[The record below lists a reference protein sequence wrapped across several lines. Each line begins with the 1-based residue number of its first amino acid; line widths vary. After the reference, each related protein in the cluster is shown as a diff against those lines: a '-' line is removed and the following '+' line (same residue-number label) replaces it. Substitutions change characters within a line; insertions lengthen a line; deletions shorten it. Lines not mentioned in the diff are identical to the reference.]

1 MSEKLLT
8 RLFVA
13 LSAAALFVAA
23 AGAGT
28 ASADSPAPAASPLM
42 VFIRNSLYYPNS
54 VTVKVG
60 STVTWRND
68 DTQFSHTVTSTTNV
82 FDSKNMDRGVVY
94 SYTFKK
100 PGKYPYTCT
109 YHPYMQGMVIV
120 TDENG
125 NVPAS
130 SGSATAS
137 PASVGPPP
145 PSPGGGY

>member
-8 RLFVA
+8 RLFAA
-13 LSAAALFVAA
+13 LSVAALFVAA
-23 AGAGT
+23 AGIRT
-28 ASADSPAPAASPLM
+28 ASADSPAPAASPVM
-42 VFIRNSLYYPNS
+42 VIIRNSLFYPS
-54 VTVKVG
+54 TVTVKVG
-60 STVTWRND
+60 TTVTWRND
-68 DTQFSHTVTSTTNV
+68 DVQFSHTVTSTTNV

-125 NVPAS
+125 NVPAAS
-130 SGSATAS
+130 SGATGS
-137 PASVGPPP
+137 PAPVGPPP